1 MPQDEAC
8 ASKAAEIVK
17 GRKDP
22 AGEIVIKVYS
32 YNPPFYAIYRTR
44 DRLIVQF
51 ADDDSLRSQQR
62 ARIVPLMPMRGQING
77 LINGWRS
84 ANDDG
89 STDLGEG
96 EDDGVEKPPAPPAG
110 FWSARLQ
117 RWWTRGKHEQFRK
130 VCRYDRR
137 VADAIITLLEDE
149 NNLKLAQEL
158 LAQVKNDLIAE
169 RTATARGQYVNLAFL
184 LVVGLVV
191 LTGLLTGGA
200 FDRVHHFPFV
210 LGPVWTAV
218 SGGAVGAFFSIATGL
233 KNRDVVIDLQNREN
247 RIDVTLRMIIGAIS
261 GAILYSLFATGLV
274 TTTLFDKKAIVHGP
288 IAVGPS
294 YNDLTVFLVGFV
306 AGFLERLV
314 PNLLSKTNF
323 GTAEPAGKDTPVQI
337 VPAASDGSQAGKGG
351 AAGVNPAESGASAED
366 GAADGAPEDAPVAE
380 GAEDGNAGTAEA
392 EETAAPDSTPVAN
405 PDAAAVP
412 DNPDATPLAE
422 EQPRPQGA

>member
-1 MPQDEAC
+1 MPQDETC
-8 ASKAAEIVK
+8 ASSAKEIVK

-22 AGEIVIKVYS
+22 AGEPIIKVYS

-51 ADDDSLRSQQR
+51 ADSDALRSQQR

-77 LINGWRS
+77 LIDGWRS

-89 STDLGEG
+89 TVDTDAEGEG
-96 EDDGVEKPPAPPAG
+96 NGERKEAERTGLWRALPDWGA
-110 FWSARLQ
+110 SAKR
-117 RWWTRGKHEQFRK
+117 EQFRK

-169 RTATARGQYVNLAFL
+169 RTAIARGQYVNRAFV
-184 LVVGLVV
+184 LVVALVG
-191 LTGLLTGGA
+191 LTGLLTGGF
-200 FDRVHHFPFV
+200 FDRVHQFPFV

-218 SGGAVGAFFSIATGL
+218 SGGVVGAFFSIATGL

-247 RIDVTLRMIIGAIS
+247 RIDVTLRMVIGAIS

-274 TTTLFDKKAIVHGP
+274 TTTLFEKKAIVHGP
-288 IAVGPS
+288 IAVGPV
-294 YNDLTVFLVGFV
+294 YNDLTVFLIGFV

-323 GTAEPAGKDTPVQI
+323 GTAEPAGRDTPVQV
-337 VPAASDGSQAGKGG
+337 VPAGEAQAGKGG
-351 AAGVNPAESGASAED
+351 AGANPAGGGGDAGDVVEAVDPS
-366 GAADGAPEDAPVAE
+366 AADGIESEDA
-380 GAEDGNAGTAEA
+380 GQA
-392 EETAAPDSTPVAN
+392 EETETVASESAPVDN
-405 PDAAAVP
+405 PDAAETATAVP
-412 DNPDATPLAE
+412 DNPDAVPAE
-422 EQPRPQGA
+422 PSHRSGD

>member
-1 MPQDEAC
+1 MPQDETC
-8 ASKAAEIVK
+8 ASSAKEIVK

-22 AGEIVIKVYS
+22 AGELIIKVYS

-51 ADDDSLRSQQR
+51 ADSDALRSQQR

-89 STDLGEG
+89 TVDSDAEGEG
-96 EDDGVEKPPAPPAG
+96 NGERKEVGRTGLWRALPDWRSSTK
-110 FWSARLQ
+110 R
-117 RWWTRGKHEQFRK
+117 EQFRK

-169 RTATARGQYVNLAFL
+169 RTAIARGQYVNRAFV
-184 LVVGLVV
+184 LVVALVG
-191 LTGLLTGGA
+191 LTGLLTGGF
-200 FDRVHHFPFV
+200 FDRIHHFPFV

-247 RIDVTLRMIIGAIS
+247 RIDVTLRMMIGAIS

-274 TTTLFDKKAIVHGP
+274 TTTLFEKKAIVHGP
-288 IAVGPS
+288 IAVGPV
-294 YNDLTVFLVGFV
+294 YNDLTVFLIGFV

-323 GTAEPAGKDTPVQI
+323 GTSEPAGRDTPVQV
-337 VPAASDGSQAGKGG
+337 VPAGEAGKPGKGG
-351 AAGVNPAESGASAED
+351 AGAGPASGGGDAGDAGDVVEAAEAVDPDVGESGDAGQADAAETVAPASA
-366 GAADGAPEDAPVAE
+366 PV
-380 GAEDGNAGTAEA
+380 D
-392 EETAAPDSTPVAN
+392 N
-405 PDAAAVP
+405 PDAAEAATAVP
-412 DNPDATPLAE
+412 DNPDA
-422 EQPRPQGA
+422 EQSHRSGD